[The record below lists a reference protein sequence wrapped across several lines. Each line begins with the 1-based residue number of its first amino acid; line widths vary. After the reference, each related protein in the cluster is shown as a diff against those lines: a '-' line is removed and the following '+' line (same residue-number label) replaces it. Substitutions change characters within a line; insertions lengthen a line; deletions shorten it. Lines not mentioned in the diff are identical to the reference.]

1 MDLRL
6 ESQYEEAKLTWASKE
21 KQLAVFLLKDLE
33 QKISLALESP
43 ATPGVD
49 KQSLKSMHPLVLSK
63 LGKWSLELRS
73 ESSSDLLNKYFYKS
87 VKLYE
92 GLPTPGGG
100 VSADRGEG
108 WKGLERGHRVFG
120 AYASLALHSR
130 SCRRLLSPLS
140 RNFVLCV
147 IILPLSFPLL
157 EDLVQV
163 DLVGL
168 AVPIVGL
175 VKVLFNSTLLEK
187 SVIWLLF
194 T

>member
-100 VSADRGEG
+100 VAADRGEG
-108 WKGLERGHRVFG
+108 WKGLERGQRVFG
-120 AYASLALHSR
+120 AYASLAQFCDAQYQQIDAHMKSKDFEEKAE
-130 SCRRLLSPLS
+130 LS
-140 RNFVLCV
+140 R
-147 IILPLSFPLL
+147 
-157 EDLVQV
+157 
-163 DLVGL
+163 
-168 AVPIVGL
+168 
-175 VKVLFNSTLLEK
+175 TLGAESK
-187 SVIWLLF
+187 SISIPALKANGGRSDQ
-194 T
+194 

>member
-1 MDLRL
+1 MIQQDFLHL
-6 ESQYEEAKLTWASKE
+6 FPIVPIASNTIK
-21 KQLAVFLLKDLE
+21 A
-33 QKISLALESP
+33 
-43 ATPGVD
+43 
-49 KQSLKSMHPLVLSK
+49 
-63 LGKWSLELRS
+63 
-73 ESSSDLLNKYFYKS
+73 
-87 VKLYE
+87 
-92 GLPTPGGG
+92 
-100 VSADRGEG
+100 
-108 WKGLERGHRVFG
+108 FG
-120 AYASLALHSR
+120 AYAILALHSR
-130 SCRRLLSPLS
+130 CRRRLLSPLS

-157 EDLVQV
+157 LDLVQV

>member
-92 GLPTPGGG
+92 GLPTPPSGG
-100 VSADRGEG
+100 VATGGRE
-108 WKGLERGHRVFG
+108 GLERGHRVFG
-120 AYASLALHSR
+120 AYANLAQFCDAQYQQIDAHMKSKDFEEKAE
-130 SCRRLLSPLS
+130 LS
-140 RNFVLCV
+140 RALGAE
-147 IILPLSFPLL
+147 S
-157 EDLVQV
+157 
-163 DLVGL
+163 
-168 AVPIVGL
+168 
-175 VKVLFNSTLLEK
+175 K
-187 SVIWLLF
+187 SISIPALKANGGRSGH
-194 T
+194 